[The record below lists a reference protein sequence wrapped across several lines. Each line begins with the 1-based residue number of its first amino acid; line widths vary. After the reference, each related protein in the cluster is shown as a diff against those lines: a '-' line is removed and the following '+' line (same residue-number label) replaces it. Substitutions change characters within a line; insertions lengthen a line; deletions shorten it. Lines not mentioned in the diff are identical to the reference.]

1 MRALILC
8 VFVAG
13 LLIVGKYPEPQKQ
26 KTQHPSDT
34 QGNLNTTYK
43 SDSITTKKYKFKT
56 YSPITERNQ
65 KYRVKEKR

>member
-26 KTQHPSDT
+26 KTPHAPDT

-43 SDSITTKKYKFKT
+43 SDSVETKQYIFKS
-56 YSPITERNQ
+56 YSPITDHQ
-65 KYRVKEKR
+65 KNHVKEKR